1 MKKRPTLWMGM
12 LAFFALMLVWGG
24 HPRSGWALT
33 QSNALC
39 RQCHTAASIMDRHH
53 LLPGFPSCLDC
64 HSVTSIGQFLPPPC
78 IDCHDFRG
86 GINVPVHD
94 FHTALIP
101 GQIPACETCHTDGV
115 PGGPLREPFGECD
128 TCHTGFQGGPN
139 GTLHQQH
146 TNVFGATDC
155 NTCHGTG
162 TDVCSE
168 CHQVVSTDHGVMA
181 HDFRLGPGAPGH
193 DFHTDTQGIANCETC
208 HVSGAPV
215 GGPLREPFGECAA
228 CHTGFQ
234 GGPRSGTLHQDHT
247 SVFGAAD
254 CTICHSD
261 NTDVCSECHQ
271 VVSTDH
277 GVMAHD
283 FRLGPGAPGHDFHT
297 DTQGIT
303 NCETC
308 HVSGTPDVTPIHEVG
323 IFNECTGC
331 HYTNLLYQ
339 HDFAC
344 GLCHGSDSQTV
355 QEAIANHNID
365 CRACHGEMPH
375 AMDCMLCHN
384 DQNPNNFL
392 GTRSRKIHEKHMDK
406 TACGVCHEFRNVSP
420 QSSCGLCHSP
430 RSISSAQSVHRKHMK
445 RFDTVARPC
454 FWCHGTDIPEAP
466 ANVCNLCHTGRSG
479 DRITAHRRHGEDFIC
494 TICHDN
500 VSGFGFDV
508 RTGTPRSEVCT
519 VCHGVKDEGFRKV
532 HEKHLGK
539 AQCFS
544 CHGRSNVYAKV
555 RGNLDCS
562 ICHGFENETFRKVH
576 RKHVGDGAMCAV
588 CHRVEPP
595 SVQGVEG
602 ENAIPG
608 YGTLPETEPGPP
620 TPGPGAGLGSS
631 GAKGRDGGEDK
642 KK

>member
-1 MKKRPTLWMGM
+1 
-12 LAFFALMLVWGG
+12 
-24 HPRSGWALT
+24 
-33 QSNALC
+33 
-39 RQCHTAASIMDRHH
+39 
-53 LLPGFPSCLDC
+53 
-64 HSVTSIGQFLPPPC
+64 
-78 IDCHDFRG
+78 
-86 GINVPVHD
+86 
-94 FHTALIP
+94 
-101 GQIPACETCHTDGV
+101 
-115 PGGPLREPFGECD
+115 
-128 TCHTGFQGGPN
+128 
-139 GTLHQQH
+139 
-146 TNVFGATDC
+146 
-155 NTCHGTG
+155 
-162 TDVCSE
+162 
-168 CHQVVSTDHGVMA
+168 
-181 HDFRLGPGAPGH
+181 
-193 DFHTDTQGIANCETC
+193 
-208 HVSGAPV
+208 
-215 GGPLREPFGECAA
+215 
-228 CHTGFQ
+228 
-234 GGPRSGTLHQDHT
+234 
-247 SVFGAAD
+247 
-254 CTICHSD
+254 
-261 NTDVCSECHQ
+261 
-271 VVSTDH
+271 
-277 GVMAHD
+277 
-283 FRLGPGAPGHDFHT
+283 
-297 DTQGIT
+297 
-303 NCETC
+303 
-308 HVSGTPDVTPIHEVG
+308 
-323 IFNECTGC
+323 
-331 HYTNLLYQ
+331 
-339 HDFAC
+339 
-344 GLCHGSDSQTV
+344 
-355 QEAIANHNID
+355 
-365 CRACHGEMPH
+365 
-375 AMDCMLCHN
+375 MLCHN